1 MSSKEK
7 RVILISM
14 NEKTIP
20 SRNEIPAGDKWDL
33 STLYTNDADWES
45 DLLRIQHLAEE
56 IASYKGRLSES
67 FDTFLSVIKK
77 YAELEETAEK
87 NGSYAFLLTA
97 GDAGNSEYQKKQSR
111 YIMTATAAEASF
123 SFLIPEIQAIEE
135 PVITAWIEQP
145 EFADF
150 RIWLKK
156 LLRLKP
162 YILSEKEERL
172 LTLQTET
179 SRTAGKAFSQLT
191 NVDMTF
197 GTITTPEGD
206 IPLSQSSYSMLLEN
220 PDRKI
225 RETAYK
231 QFYNVFDEHKNTIA
245 ALYEGSVNQDIFE
258 ARCRGYSSARA
269 MALFPDKI
277 PESVYDNLI
286 AAVHEQLPVLHRYYS
301 LRKQVLQLD
310 ELRHYDVYVPLCAS
324 VKTHTT
330 YEESVEIIRQALTP
344 LGSEYTDTLCAGLLG
359 GWVDRYENK
368 GKRSGAFSAGG
379 YTGYPYILLNY
390 KPDVLR
396 DVFTMAHEGG
406 HSMHSF
412 YSARSNPFMQYSY
425 TIFEAE
431 VASTF
436 NEQLV
441 FDYLL
446 KNASNLDMKLY
457 LLSTRVADILATLH
471 RQTMFAEFE
480 LQTHRMVES
489 GTPLTVDALRGTYRD
504 LLKTYFGPEMVFEP
518 ESDLEGLRI
527 PHFYT
532 AFYVYKYATGISAAL
547 ALADRVTGGGTAE
560 RNDYFSFL
568 KSGGSR
574 YPVEALKI
582 AGVDMESPEPVLAAL
597 KRFESLVSELEQIL
611 LNT

>member
-1 MSSKEK
+1 
-7 RVILISM
+7 M

-162 YILSEKEERL
+162 YILSEKEERM

-324 VKTHTT
+324 VKKHTT

-446 KNASNLDMKLY
+446 KNASNPDMKLY
-457 LLSTRVADILATLH
+457 LLSTRAADILATLH

-489 GTPLTVDALRGTYRD
+489 GTPLTVDALRATYRD

>member
-7 RVILISM
+7 RVILINM

-67 FDTFLSVIKK
+67 SDIFLSVIKK

-97 GDAGNSEYQKKQSR
+97 GDAGNSEYQEKQSR
-111 YIMTATAAEASF
+111 YIMTATAAEARF
-123 SFLIPEIQAIEE
+123 SFLIPEIQAIKE
-135 PVITAWIEQP
+135 PVIAAWIEQP
-145 EFADF
+145 EFTDF

-162 YILSEKEERL
+162 YILSEKEERM

-225 RETAYK
+225 RENAYK
-231 QFYNVFDEHKNTIA
+231 QFYNIFNEHKNTIA

-324 VKTHTT
+324 IKTHTT

-446 KNASNLDMKLY
+446 KNASNPDMKLY